1 MASRKVQLGQFYT
14 SRPIAD
20 FMVGLADTPTSSTRA
35 LEPGIGAGVFLDALL
50 DAGFKQP
57 DGYDLDEGN
66 VQAAQQRFGAAAQV
80 KHSDFLDVV
89 AAGDYDLV
97 IGNPPYV
104 AWGNLDDR
112 TRRRLLDDP
121 FWKPLSNGQ
130 WDLLYAFIIWAA
142 QQLRPGGQ
150 LIYIVPFNWF
160 NSTYAATLRDHLAK
174 EGQFEDLIHFG
185 EFKLFADCYPNC
197 LIFSWRKGAQPT
209 RPFVVE
215 YDGAKGPVQ
224 PVIDQLADLYAL
236 RTNAAGYQHTDGL
249 WSAFTQPQ
257 PQAGELWYLA
267 SDATRDRID
276 RLEAACERQT
286 LAGAAQIAVGM
297 VSGRDSAYLTQPD
310 SSHNEQER
318 AAIAQFVKAKSLR
331 PFAVDA
337 TQPMIFAD
345 HITDEDMLRRQLPA
359 LHAHLSGH
367 REALEGRYLSAGKQ
381 WWQWA
386 TVRNLDVV
394 RDAQRSVI
402 WVPCI
407 DRSPVIRAARSQPGL
422 LAGGDVLAI
431 IARPDLPEDDR
442 YLLGWLNSSAI
453 NNWYRVKGSRTGRRI
468 RYTQAYMQHVPL
480 RRIDFNDPAQVRC
493 HDLICDAVSQA
504 ESGAINEQQARA
516 LIDEQITA
524 LLNS

>member
-1 MASRKVQLGQFYT
+1 MARRKVQLGQFYT

-20 FMVGLADTPTSSTRA
+20 FMVGLADAPTPATRA

-50 DAGFKQP
+50 DAGFNRP
-57 DGYDLDEGN
+57 VGFDLDEGN
-66 VQAAQQRFGAAAQV
+66 VQAAHDRLGDLAQV
-80 KHSDFLDVV
+80 THSDFLDVP
-89 AAGDYDLV
+89 AAGAYDLV
-97 IGNPPYV
+97 VGNPPYV
-104 AWGNLDDR
+104 AWGNLDDA
-112 TRRRLLDDP
+112 TRRRLLEDP
-121 FWKPLSNGQ
+121 FWAPLSNGQ
-130 WDLLYAFIIWAA
+130 WDLLYAFIIWGA

-160 NSTYAATLRDHLAK
+160 NSTYAATLRGHLAK

-197 LIFSWRKGAQPT
+197 LIFSWRKGAQPS

-224 PVIDQLADLYAL
+224 PVIDQLTQVYSR
-236 RTNAAGYQHTDGL
+236 RTHAAGYRHTDGL

-257 PQAGELWYLA
+257 PKAGELWYLA
-267 SDATRDRID
+267 DDATRERID
-276 RLEAACERQT
+276 RLESACDRQT

-297 VSGRDSAYLTQPD
+297 VSGRDSAYLIDPD

-318 AAIAQFVKAKSLR
+318 EAIAQVVKARSLR
-331 PFAVDA
+331 PFAVGA

-345 HITDEDMLRRQLPA
+345 HITDEATLRCQLPV

-386 TVRNLDVV
+386 TVRNLEAV
-394 RDAQRSVI
+394 RDAKRSVI

-431 IARPDLPEDDR
+431 IAHPGLPEDDR
-442 YLLGWLNSSAI
+442 YLLGWLNSSAV
-453 NNWYRVKGSRTGRRI
+453 NDWYRVKGSRTGRRI

-480 RRIDFNDPAQVRC
+480 RRINFDDPAQVSC
-493 HDLICDAVSQA
+493 HDRICDAVSEA

-516 LIDEQITA
+516 RIDQQVAA
-524 LLNS
+524 LLGS